1 MGDNASYYPHPAE
14 VVVQGEEEVD
24 ENYDPTD
31 FLHSL
36 GQPQDAETAQH
47 QLPLQDAESAE
58 TVPHQLQQQEAVV
71 APFDV
76 GEQVNHFFPTF
87 YPLILT
93 PL

>member
-36 GQPQDAETAQH
+36 GQPQDAEAPQEHLQEEQH
-47 QLPLQDAESAE
+47 AD
-58 TVPHQLQQQEAVV
+58 V

-76 GEQVNHFFPTF
+76 GEQVTDH
-87 YPLILT
+87 L
-93 PL
+93 